1 MGKRSDA
8 PDYTGAAQATAA
20 GNKEAVMYQTAA
32 NRANQITPWGNQ
44 TWHGMPGSA
53 GYGQETTLSPNQ
65 QAIFDNQEQI
75 QDQRQQAALGLGDRM
90 RQEMQRPEDF
100 YNNLPDVAGTPD
112 VPTYGEGL
120 TGFGQNGQQ
129 MQLQNNGGGLGQF
142 GQGGQQMELQNYG
155 GGLGQFGQGGQQ
167 MLVQD
172 TQGSQ
177 YDPRFAQQAFDR
189 QLSLIQPTHA
199 DQQERQEVALRN
211 QGLTPGTQAY
221 DTALGNLRMQ
231 QGEELNALSADA
243 VDRGRAEQ
251 QSEFSR
257 GIQAGG
263 QRFDQEQARFTA
275 QMDQAALQDK
285 QRAQQTDE
293 QLGFGGQRFDEQSQ
307 LFGAQMDQA
316 ALQDKQRAQQ
326 TDEQLSF
333 GDQRFN
339 QETQIFGSQQ
349 DRADMADRQRAQQVV
364 EQLGFGGQAF
374 TQQMQQQ
381 DQQNALRQ
389 RAIAEQQGREVSA
402 LNLQNASTSGQQ
414 VGMPQMPG
422 YNTADRW
429 QGPDYLGAANMQGQ
443 FDNDQYATSM
453 GPVNAAI
460 GAGGSFLQGGFGG
473 SAVPAP
479 GYPTR

>member
-1 MGKRSDA
+1 MGSKRSDA

-20 GNKEAVMYQTAA
+20 GNKDAVMYQTAA

-90 RQEMQRPEDF
+90 RQEMQRPDDF

-120 TGFGQNGQQ
+120 TGFGQGGQQ
-129 MQLQNNGGGLGQF
+129 MQV
-142 GQGGQQMELQNYG
+142 QGMQS
-155 GGLGQFGQGGQQ
+155 
-167 MLVQD
+167 
-172 TQGSQ
+172 SQ
-177 YDPRFAQQAFDR
+177 YDPRFAQQAYDR

-257 GIQAGG
+257 SMEAGG
-263 QRFDQEQARFTA
+263 QRFDQEQARF
-275 QMDQAALQDK
+275 
-285 QRAQQTDE
+285 
-293 QLGFGGQRFDEQSQ
+293 
-307 LFGAQMDQA
+307 GAQMDQGA
-316 ALQDKQRAQQ
+316 MYDK
-326 TDEQLSF
+326 
-333 GDQRFN
+333 
-339 QETQIFGSQQ
+339 
-349 DRADMADRQRAQQVV
+349 QRAQQVV

-414 VGMPQMPG
+414 VGMPQMPA

-453 GPVNAAI
+453 GPLNAAL
-460 GAGGSFLQGGFGG
+460 GGVS
-473 SAVPAP
+473 SALT
-479 GYPTR
+479 GKLPTF